1 MVERL
6 VDQSQDL
13 PYRPAAVV
21 PVALAY
27 ALCFEHNHTLGPKQ
41 WGTFRRS
48 AKSGG
53 PAIHPGCRPSFLS
66 GHILGQNGDGE
77 VSNSALA
84 DALGCDCVA
93 YANRL
98 LIHKTAI

>member
-1 MVERL
+1 MQINGAMVERL

-53 PAIHPGCRPSFLS
+53 LQYIRVVGHPSS
-66 GHILGQNGDGE
+66 
-77 VSNSALA
+77 
-84 DALGCDCVA
+84 VA
-93 YANRL
+93 TFWVR
-98 LIHKTAI
+98 TGTGSE